1 MKIQI
6 NTPKRKNILEILFT
20 KTAKYG
26 IIFPN
31 KENVRDA
38 GMECTMDQETYLE
51 RIKKLKS
58 QRKLTNDKLS
68 EMTGI
73 PLGTLS
79 KLLAGISDSPKLSN
93 IVAISRALD
102 CSLDWLITGV
112 PENTNNYT
120 LEAAEMTLVET
131 YRELDSYGR
140 TLTLAVMDME
150 RDRVER
156 QSDEEAI
163 RMHDLARRT
172 ARRGGARLRRPEDAE
187 EEVAAVAEP
196 MLTAELG
203 VPDEMDASARET
215 AEVSAPEVAATLAA
229 TPAAMTA
236 ADLIRGGASPAPSAD
251 ISDTP
256 ETTSRGGEGS
266 IPRSLLTRSSALPAG
281 LRRRSIGLYD
291 MPVSA
296 GVGEFLADA
305 TRIEDIVI
313 PDDPRTAEADFA
325 LRINGDSMEPKYH
338 SGDILLV
345 QATDMVEEG
354 ELGIFVLDGSG
365 YFKRYGGDH
374 LISLNP
380 KYPPI
385 PLKDFEDVACCGR
398 VVGKLKK
405 K

>member
-1 MKIQI
+1 
-6 NTPKRKNILEILFT
+6 
-20 KTAKYG
+20 
-26 IIFPN
+26 
-31 KENVRDA
+31 
-38 GMECTMDQETYLE
+38 MEQETYLE

-58 QRKLTNDKLS
+58 SRKITNDKLS

-120 LEAAEMTLVET
+120 LEPAEITLVET
-131 YRELDSYGR
+131 YRELDSYGQA
-140 TLTLAVMDME
+140 LTLAVMDME
-150 RDRVER
+150 RTRAMR

-163 RMHDLARRT
+163 KLHDVARRT
-172 ARRGGARLRRPEDAE
+172 ARRGGARLRRPEEPAE
-187 EEVAAVAEP
+187 NVLVGVSNELFRVSAEDEAEAVKTSPVEVAA
-196 MLTAELG
+196 
-203 VPDEMDASARET
+203 
-215 AEVSAPEVAATLAA
+215 
-229 TPAAMTA
+229 PAALTA
-236 ADLIRGGASPAPSAD
+236 ADLIRGGGEATTASAEASA
-251 ISDTP
+251 
-256 ETTSRGGEGS
+256 ETAV
-266 IPRSLLTRSSALPAG
+266 PRSLLTRSTDLPAG

-296 GVGEFLADA
+296 GVGEFLADS
-305 TRIEDIVI
+305 TRAEDIVI
-313 PDDPRTAEADFA
+313 PDDPRTAEADYA

-338 SGDILLV
+338 SGDILLI
-345 QATDMVEEG
+345 QTADAVEEG

-365 YFKRYGGDH
+365 YFKKYGGDH

-385 PLKDFEDVACCGR
+385 LLKDFEDVSCCGR
-398 VVGKLKK
+398 VVGKLKRK
-405 K
+405 

>member
-1 MKIQI
+1 
-6 NTPKRKNILEILFT
+6 
-20 KTAKYG
+20 
-26 IIFPN
+26 
-31 KENVRDA
+31 
-38 GMECTMDQETYLE
+38 MEQETYLE

-58 QRKLTNDKLS
+58 SRKITNDKLS

-73 PLGTLS
+73 PLGTLA

-120 LEAAEMTLVET
+120 LEPAEMTLVET
-131 YRELDSYGR
+131 YRELDSYGQA
-140 TLTLAVMDME
+140 LTLAVMDME
-150 RDRVER
+150 RARAER
-156 QSDEEAI
+156 QADEEAI
-163 RMHDLARRT
+163 KLHDLARRT
-172 ARRGGARLRRPEDAE
+172 ARRGGARLRRPEEPVTDPVTETATHIAAE
-187 EEVAAVAEP
+187 RVAPVAEVAA
-196 MLTAELG
+196 
-203 VPDEMDASARET
+203 
-215 AEVSAPEVAATLAA
+215 
-229 TPAAMTA
+229 PAALTA
-236 ADLIRGGASPAPSAD
+236 ADLIRGGGEALTAETAPATPVASAKEEAKTPA
-251 ISDTP
+251 
-256 ETTSRGGEGS
+256 
-266 IPRSLLTRSSALPAG
+266 IPKSFLTRSSDLPAG

-296 GVGEFLADA
+296 GVGEFLADS

-313 PDDPRTAEADFA
+313 PDDPRTAEADYA

-338 SGDILLV
+338 SGDILLI
-345 QATDMVEEG
+345 QSADTVEEG

-365 YFKRYGGDH
+365 YFKKYGGDH
-374 LISLNP
+374 LISLNA

-385 PLKDFEDVACCGR
+385 MLKDFEDVSCCGR

>member
-1 MKIQI
+1 
-6 NTPKRKNILEILFT
+6 
-20 KTAKYG
+20 
-26 IIFPN
+26 
-31 KENVRDA
+31 
-38 GMECTMDQETYLE
+38 MEQETYLE

-58 QRKLTNDKLS
+58 SRKITNDKLS

-73 PLGTLS
+73 PLGTLA

-120 LEAAEMTLVET
+120 LEPAEMTLVET
-131 YRELDSYGR
+131 YRELDSYGQA
-140 TLTLAVMDME
+140 LTLAVMDME
-150 RDRVER
+150 RARAER
-156 QSDEEAI
+156 QADEETI
-163 RMHDLARRT
+163 KLHDMARRT
-172 ARRGGARLRRPEDAE
+172 ARRGGVRLHRPEEAASVE
-187 EEVAAVAEP
+187 E
-196 MLTAELG
+196 
-203 VPDEMDASARET
+203 
-215 AEVSAPEVAATLAA
+215 AATA
-229 TPAAMTA
+229 PAAIMPAAQAPIALTA
-236 ADLIRGGASPAPSAD
+236 ADLIRGGGEDTAAEVASAEAVVSAKAE
-251 ISDTP
+251 TP
-256 ETTSRGGEGS
+256 S
-266 IPRSLLTRSSALPAG
+266 IPKSLLTRSSALPAG

-296 GVGEFLADA
+296 DVGEFLADS

-313 PDDPRTAEADFA
+313 PDDPRTAEADYA

-338 SGDILLV
+338 SGDIVLI
-345 QATDMVEEG
+345 QSADTVEEG

-365 YFKRYGGDH
+365 YFKKYGGDH

-380 KYPPI
+380 KYSPI
-385 PLKDFEDVACCGR
+385 MLKDFEDVSCCGR

>member
-1 MKIQI
+1 
-6 NTPKRKNILEILFT
+6 
-20 KTAKYG
+20 
-26 IIFPN
+26 
-31 KENVRDA
+31 
-38 GMECTMDQETYLE
+38 MEQETYLE

-58 QRKLTNDKLS
+58 SRKITNDKLS

-73 PLGTLS
+73 PLGTLA

-120 LEAAEMTLVET
+120 LEPAEMTLVET
-131 YRELDSYGR
+131 YRELDSYGQA
-140 TLTLAVMDME
+140 LTLAVMDME
-150 RDRVER
+150 RARAER
-156 QSDEEAI
+156 QADEETI
-163 RMHDLARRT
+163 KLHDMARRT
-172 ARRGGARLRRPEDAE
+172 ARRGGVRLHRPEEAASVE
-187 EEVAAVAEP
+187 E
-196 MLTAELG
+196 
-203 VPDEMDASARET
+203 
-215 AEVSAPEVAATLAA
+215 AATA
-229 TPAAMTA
+229 PAAIMPAAQAPIALTA
-236 ADLIRGGASPAPSAD
+236 ADLIRGGGEDTAAEVASAEAVASAKAE
-251 ISDTP
+251 TP
-256 ETTSRGGEGS
+256 S
-266 IPRSLLTRSSALPAG
+266 IPKSLLTRSSALPAG

-296 GVGEFLADA
+296 GVGEFLADS

-313 PDDPRTAEADFA
+313 PDDPRTAEADYA

-338 SGDILLV
+338 SGDIVLI
-345 QATDMVEEG
+345 QSADTVEEG

-365 YFKRYGGDH
+365 YFKKYGGDH

-380 KYPPI
+380 KYSPI
-385 PLKDFEDVACCGR
+385 MLKDFEDVSCCGR

>member
-1 MKIQI
+1 
-6 NTPKRKNILEILFT
+6 
-20 KTAKYG
+20 
-26 IIFPN
+26 
-31 KENVRDA
+31 
-38 GMECTMDQETYLE
+38 MEQETYLD
-51 RIKKLKS
+51 RIKQLKS
-58 QRKLTNDKLS
+58 SRKITNDKLS

-79 KLLAGISDSPKLSN
+79 KLLAGINDSPKLSN

-120 LEAAEMTLVET
+120 LEPDEMTLVES

-140 TLTLAVMDME
+140 ALTLAVVDME
-150 RDRVER
+150 KARATR
-156 QSDEEAI
+156 QADEEAI
-163 RMHDLARRT
+163 KLHDAARKG
-172 ARRGGARLRRPEDAE
+172 ARRGGARLRRPEEAAE
-187 EEVAAVAEP
+187 DNTFAETAAAFRESVAEAP
-196 MLTAELG
+196 SADTTE
-203 VPDEMDASARET
+203 VP
-215 AEVSAPEVAATLAA
+215 AATVAQL
-229 TPAAMTA
+229 TP
-236 ADLIRGGASPAPSAD
+236 ADLIRGGAAD
-251 ISDTP
+251 A
-256 ETTSRGGEGS
+256 EGS
-266 IPRSLLTRSSALPAG
+266 AESAIPRSRLTRSADLPAG

-296 GVGEFLADA
+296 GVGEFLADSN
-305 TRIEDIVI
+305 RVEDIII
-313 PDDPRTAEADFA
+313 PDDPRTAEADYA

-338 SGDILLV
+338 SGDVILI
-345 QATDMVEEG
+345 QTTDTVEEG

-398 VVGKLKK
+398 VVGKLKRK
-405 K
+405 

>member
-1 MKIQI
+1 
-6 NTPKRKNILEILFT
+6 
-20 KTAKYG
+20 
-26 IIFPN
+26 
-31 KENVRDA
+31 
-38 GMECTMDQETYLE
+38 MEQETYLE

-58 QRKLTNDKLS
+58 SRKITNDKLS

-73 PLGTLS
+73 PLGTLA

-120 LEAAEMTLVET
+120 LEPAEMTLVET
-131 YRELDSYGR
+131 YRELDSYGQA
-140 TLTLAVMDME
+140 LTLAVMDME
-150 RDRVER
+150 RARAER
-156 QSDEEAI
+156 QADEETI
-163 RMHDLARRT
+163 KLHDMARRT
-172 ARRGGARLRRPEDAE
+172 ARRGGVRLHRPEEAASVE
-187 EEVAAVAEP
+187 E
-196 MLTAELG
+196 
-203 VPDEMDASARET
+203 
-215 AEVSAPEVAATLAA
+215 AATA
-229 TPAAMTA
+229 PAAIMPAAQAPIALTA
-236 ADLIRGGASPAPSAD
+236 ADLIRGGGEDTAAEVASAEAVASAKTE
-251 ISDTP
+251 TP
-256 ETTSRGGEGS
+256 S
-266 IPRSLLTRSSALPAG
+266 IPKSLLTRSSALPAG

-296 GVGEFLADA
+296 GVGEFLADS

-313 PDDPRTAEADFA
+313 PDDPRTAEADYA

-338 SGDILLV
+338 SGDIVLI
-345 QATDMVEEG
+345 QSADTVEEG

-365 YFKRYGGDH
+365 YFKKYGGDH

-380 KYPPI
+380 KYSPI
-385 PLKDFEDVACCGR
+385 MLKDFEDVSCCGR

>member
-1 MKIQI
+1 
-6 NTPKRKNILEILFT
+6 
-20 KTAKYG
+20 
-26 IIFPN
+26 
-31 KENVRDA
+31 
-38 GMECTMDQETYLE
+38 MEQETYLE

-58 QRKLTNDKLS
+58 SRKITNDKLS

-73 PLGTLS
+73 PLGTLA

-120 LEAAEMTLVET
+120 LELAEMTLVET
-131 YRELDSYGR
+131 YRELDSYGQA
-140 TLTLAVMDME
+140 LTLAVMDME
-150 RDRVER
+150 RARAER
-156 QSDEEAI
+156 QADEETI
-163 RMHDLARRT
+163 KLHDMARRT
-172 ARRGGARLRRPEDAE
+172 ARRGGVRLHRPEEAASVE
-187 EEVAAVAEP
+187 E
-196 MLTAELG
+196 
-203 VPDEMDASARET
+203 
-215 AEVSAPEVAATLAA
+215 AATA
-229 TPAAMTA
+229 PAAIMPAAQAPIALTA
-236 ADLIRGGASPAPSAD
+236 ADLIRGGGEDTAAEVASAEAVVSAKAE
-251 ISDTP
+251 TP
-256 ETTSRGGEGS
+256 T
-266 IPRSLLTRSSALPAG
+266 IPKSFLTRSSALPAG

-296 GVGEFLADA
+296 GVGEFLADS

-313 PDDPRTAEADFA
+313 PDDPRTAEADYA

-338 SGDILLV
+338 SGDILLI
-345 QATDMVEEG
+345 QSADTVEEG

-365 YFKRYGGDH
+365 YFKKYGGDH

-380 KYPPI
+380 QYPPI
-385 PLKDFEDVACCGR
+385 RLKDFEDVSCCGR

>member
-1 MKIQI
+1 
-6 NTPKRKNILEILFT
+6 
-20 KTAKYG
+20 
-26 IIFPN
+26 
-31 KENVRDA
+31 
-38 GMECTMDQETYLE
+38 MEQETYLE

-58 QRKLTNDKLS
+58 SRKITNDKLS

-120 LEAAEMTLVET
+120 LEPDEMTLVEDF
-131 YRELDSYGR
+131 RELDSYGR
-140 TLTLAVMDME
+140 ALTLAVVDME
-150 RDRVER
+150 KARAAR
-156 QSDEEAI
+156 QADEEAI
-163 RMHDLARRT
+163 KLHDV
-172 ARRGGARLRRPEDAE
+172 ARRGARRGVARLRRPEAE
-187 EEVAAVAEP
+187 EDTRDDTAAFRVTLSDGVAAEAEAPAPQDTPAAAVAQ
-196 MLTAELG
+196 L
-203 VPDEMDASARET
+203 
-215 AEVSAPEVAATLAA
+215 
-229 TPAAMTA
+229 TA
-236 ADLIRGGASPAPSAD
+236 ADLIRGGAQDEAPK
-251 ISDTP
+251 TP
-256 ETTSRGGEGS
+256 EAPETAVTTA
-266 IPRSLLTRSSALPAG
+266 IPRSRLTRSTDLPAG

-296 GVGEFLADA
+296 GIGEFLADS
-305 TRIEDIVI
+305 TRVEDILI
-313 PDDPRTAEADFA
+313 PDDPRTAEADYA

-338 SGDILLV
+338 SGDVILI
-345 QATDMVEEG
+345 QTTDTVEEG

-365 YFKRYGGDH
+365 YFKRYGGDR

>member
-1 MKIQI
+1 
-6 NTPKRKNILEILFT
+6 
-20 KTAKYG
+20 
-26 IIFPN
+26 
-31 KENVRDA
+31 
-38 GMECTMDQETYLE
+38 MEQETYLE

-58 QRKLTNDKLS
+58 SRKITNDRLS

-120 LEAAEMTLVET
+120 LEPDEMTLVEA
-131 YRELDSYGR
+131 YREMDQYGR
-140 TLTLAVMDME
+140 ALTLAVVDME
-150 RDRVER
+150 K
-156 QSDEEAI
+156 A
-163 RMHDLARRT
+163 RT
-172 ARRGGARLRRPEDAE
+172 ARQADEETIKLHDAARRGARRGVARLRHPEAE
-187 EEVAAVAEP
+187 ETS
-196 MLTAELG
+196 LTEATEAFRMT
-203 VPDEMDASARET
+203 V
-215 AEVSAPEVAATLAA
+215 TLAESSEA
-229 TPAAMTA
+229 TVAHTSPMTI
-236 ADLIRGGASPAPSAD
+236 IRGGAADHGDESETSA
-251 ISDTP
+251 
-256 ETTSRGGEGS
+256 
-266 IPRSLLTRSSALPAG
+266 IPRSRMTRSTDLPAG

-296 GVGEFLADA
+296 GVGEFLADS
-305 TRIEDIVI
+305 TRVEDILI
-313 PDDPRTAEADFA
+313 PDDPRTAEADYA

-338 SGDILLV
+338 SGDVILI
-345 QATDMVEEG
+345 QTTDVVEEG

-385 PLKDFEDVACCGR
+385 PLKDFDEVACCGR
-398 VVGKLKK
+398 VVGKLKRK
-405 K
+405 

>member
-1 MKIQI
+1 
-6 NTPKRKNILEILFT
+6 
-20 KTAKYG
+20 
-26 IIFPN
+26 
-31 KENVRDA
+31 
-38 GMECTMDQETYLE
+38 MEQETYLE

-58 QRKLTNDKLS
+58 SRKITNDKLS

-73 PLGTLS
+73 PLGTLA

-120 LEAAEMTLVET
+120 LEPAEMTLVET
-131 YRELDSYGR
+131 YRELDSYGQA
-140 TLTLAVMDME
+140 LTLAVMDME
-150 RDRVER
+150 RARAER
-156 QSDEEAI
+156 QADEETI
-163 RMHDLARRT
+163 KLHDMARRT
-172 ARRGGARLRRPEDAE
+172 ARRGGTRLRRPEEGFEPE
-187 EEVAAVAEP
+187 ETVAAPVA
-196 MLTAELG
+196 TAP
-203 VPDEMDASARET
+203 V
-215 AEVSAPEVAATLAA
+215 TL
-229 TPAAMTA
+229 TA
-236 ADLIRGGASPAPSAD
+236 ADLIRGGGEDTAAETVASAKAPESSKVEAPAVPK
-251 ISDTP
+251 
-256 ETTSRGGEGS
+256 
-266 IPRSLLTRSSALPAG
+266 SLLTRSSALPAG

-296 GVGEFLADA
+296 GVGEFLADS

-313 PDDPRTAEADFA
+313 PDDPRTAEADYA

-338 SGDILLV
+338 SGDIVLI
-345 QATDMVEEG
+345 QSADTVEEG

-365 YFKRYGGDH
+365 YFKKYGGDH

-385 PLKDFEDVACCGR
+385 MLKDFEDVSCCGR

>member
-1 MKIQI
+1 
-6 NTPKRKNILEILFT
+6 
-20 KTAKYG
+20 
-26 IIFPN
+26 
-31 KENVRDA
+31 
-38 GMECTMDQETYLE
+38 MEQETYLE

-58 QRKLTNDKLS
+58 SRKLTNDKLS

-120 LEAAEMTLVET
+120 LEPEEIDLVEA
-131 YRELDSYGR
+131 YRALDSYGR
-140 TLTLAVMDME
+140 DLTMTVMNKE
-150 RDRVER
+150 RSRAER
-156 QSDEEAI
+156 QADEEAI
-163 RMHDLARRT
+163 RFHDMARRSARRS
-172 ARRGGARLRRPEDAE
+172 ARRGAGHLRRPSAE
-187 EEVAAVAEP
+187 S
-196 MLTAELG
+196 L
-203 VPDEMDASARET
+203 PDGTEATASASS
-215 AEVSAPEVAATLAA
+215 SAFGSVF
-229 TPAAMTA
+229 
-236 ADLIRGGASPAPSAD
+236 RYASPASQAEPTVASAASASSAARPSA
-251 ISDTP
+251 
-256 ETTSRGGEGS
+256 EE
-266 IPRSLLTRSSALPAG
+266 RSSAEACSSAEKRASATILSVPKSHIDRIPAG

-296 GVGEFLADA
+296 GVGEFLADS
-305 TRIEDIVI
+305 TRTDIVI
-313 PDDPRTAEADFA
+313 PDDPRTAEADYA

-338 SGDILLV
+338 SGDIILV
-345 QATDMVEEG
+345 QTTESVEAG

-365 YFKRYGGDH
+365 YFKKYGGDH

-380 KYPPI
+380 QYPPI
-385 PLKDFEDVACCGR
+385 RLKDFDSVTCCGR